1 MCHCDRNGRRDS
13 GMDDAWLHETVYGC
27 TDEDAD
33 RFIHNM
39 DGSSPAVRLMLLVE
53 KILYAPR
60 IRRSPHSALAGLDGA
75 DEQSRRRIIDVASGM
90 DTLTERKSTKDPVK
104 ADFTRWWVL
113 EPGETASAACFRRL
127 YGKPDEPGGAQSS
140 GRMMGL
146 MGFAIRNEAWAS
158 RLAGV
163 LESYC
168 AASAAV
174 DGIRVASDVQD
185 TGSGIVGGG
194 LVPERC
200 SQALACMLCSA
211 FNGGHGPGEGDGM
224 VSPLSVTLSMIV
236 SRCLDAGSAPALPMV
251 ADGLYG
257 RGRDPMD
264 DLESV
269 LGYAAGHPRK
279 ASSTRNAW
287 TDPGVLSILPGGS
300 FVSGSA
306 GNVVCLDSD
315 RADDAGMF
323 ALLTHPLFPSDADKA
338 VDEVEAVLSRIC
350 ERMPGNGGR
359 KRHFP
364 NEPVHFPLL
373 AWPVFSKLAGQPPRM
388 IEFLKNPELVR
399 VAMRC
404 DHDPYERS
412 DHASIPLRTADR
424 MLCSGEE
431 AKSQRR
437 GMVMAGRIVGADWS
451 HHDVRGMV
459 DIVRAFSPPPYD
471 VTGDPLDSLKTRSA
485 SSTMGRWRVTDFLA
499 YCMDA
504 GRMGLAADMLCLE
517 DLMACI
523 DGKLGRGGS
532 APLDWRLY
540 GKWRLSTSGT
550 GFTAMLGRFVD
561 DDAVMPDVFIVNDVL
576 SGFACHPCA
585 DGDRLDPRA
594 SRFRVMMES
603 ESLDNGDTLKGSEY
617 EVLIDWGA

>member
-1 MCHCDRNGRRDS
+1 
-13 GMDDAWLHETVYGC
+13 MDDAWLHETRYGC
-27 TDEDAD
+27 TEEDTD
-33 RFIHNM
+33 RFIHDM

-53 KILYAPR
+53 RILYAPR
-60 IRRSPHSALAGLDGA
+60 IRRRSHSVLAGLDGA
-75 DEQSRRRIIDVASGM
+75 DWRSRRRIIDVAVGM
-90 DTLTERKSTKDPVK
+90 DMLTERRSTRDPVK
-104 ADFTRWWVL
+104 ADFARWWVL
-113 EPGETASAACFRRL
+113 EPGGTASAACFRRL
-127 YGKPDEPGGAQSS
+127 YGKPDGYGDARSS

-146 MGFAIRNEAWAS
+146 MGFAVRNEAWAS

-168 AASAAV
+168 AASAAA
-174 DGIRVASDVQD
+174 DGISGVDD
-185 TGSGIVGGG
+185 GPGPGSGLVGGG

-211 FNGGHGPGEGDGM
+211 FNGGHEPGEGDGM

-236 SRCLDAGSAPALPMV
+236 SRCLDAGSALALPMV

-257 RGRDPMD
+257 RGRDPVD

-300 FVSGSA
+300 FVSGSV

-323 ALLTHPLFPSDADKA
+323 ALLTHPLFPSDVGRA

-364 NEPVHFPLL
+364 NAPVHFPLL
-373 AWPVFSKLAGQPPRM
+373 AWPVFSRLAEQPPRM
-388 IEFLKNPELVR
+388 IEFLKNPEHVR
-399 VAMRC
+399 VAMQC

-412 DHASIPLRTADR
+412 DHASMLLRTADH

-437 GMVMAGRIVGADWS
+437 GMVMAGRIEGADWS
-451 HHDVRGMV
+451 RHDVRGMV

-471 VTGDPLDSLKTRSA
+471 ATGDPLDSLKTRSA
-485 SSTMGRWRVTDFLA
+485 SSTMERWRVTDFLA

-504 GRMGLAADMLCLE
+504 DRMGLAACMLRLE
-517 DLMACI
+517 DLMVCI
-523 DGKLGRGGS
+523 DRKLGRGGS
-532 APLDWRLY
+532 TPLDWRLC

-561 DDAVMPDVFIVNDVL
+561 DAADMPDVFIVNDVL

-603 ESLDNGDTLKGSEY
+603 ERLDNGGTLQGSEY

>member
-1 MCHCDRNGRRDS
+1 M
-13 GMDDAWLHETVYGC
+13 GMDDAWLHETKYGY
-27 TDEDAD
+27 TEEDTD
-33 RFIHNM
+33 RFIHDM

-60 IRRSPHSALAGLDGA
+60 IRRSSHSALADLDGA
-75 DEQSRRRIIDVASGM
+75 DWRFRRRIVDVAAGM
-90 DTLTERKSTKDPVK
+90 DMLTERRSTQDPVK
-104 ADFTRWWVL
+104 ADFARWWVI
-113 EPGETASAACFRRL
+113 EPGNTASAACFRRL
-127 YGKPDEPGGAQSS
+127 YGKPDGYGDARFS
-140 GRMMGL
+140 GRMMDL

-168 AASAAV
+168 AAAASA
-174 DGIRVASDVQD
+174 DGIPVAGGGTDS
-185 TGSGIVGGG
+185 GSGVVGGG

-211 FNGGHGPGEGDGM
+211 FNGRYGPGEGNGM
-224 VSPLSVTLSMIV
+224 VSPLSVTLSMTV
-236 SRCLDAGSAPALPMV
+236 SRCLDAGSALALPMV
-251 ADGLYG
+251 ADRLYG

-269 LGYAAGHPRK
+269 LGYAAAHPRE
-279 ASSTRNAW
+279 ASSTRNPW

-306 GNVVCLDSD
+306 GNVVCLDND

-323 ALLTHPLFPSDADKA
+323 ALLTHPLFPSDVDKA
-338 VDEVEAVLSRIC
+338 VDEVEAVLSRVC
-350 ERMPGNGGR
+350 ERMPGDGGHGR

-364 NEPVHFPLL
+364 EEPVHFPLL
-373 AWPVFSKLAGQPPRM
+373 AWPVFSRLADQPPRM
-388 IEFLKNPELVR
+388 IEFLKNPEHVR
-399 VAMRC
+399 VAMQC

-412 DHASIPLRTADR
+412 DHASMMLRTSDH
-424 MLCSGEE
+424 MLCSEDE

-437 GMVMAGRIVGADWS
+437 GMLMAVRIEGADWS
-451 HHDVRGMV
+451 HRDVRGMV
-459 DIVRAFSPPPYD
+459 DIVRTFGPPPYD
-471 VTGDPLDSLKTRSA
+471 VTRDPLDSLKTRSA

-504 GRMGLAADMLCLE
+504 DRMDLAAGMLCLE
-517 DLMACI
+517 DLMVRI
-523 DGKLGRGGS
+523 DGELGRGGS
-532 APLDWRLY
+532 TPLDWGLS
-540 GKWRLSTSGT
+540 GKWRLSMSGS
-550 GFTAMLGRFVD
+550 GLTALLGRFVD
-561 DDAVMPDVFIVNDVL
+561 EDAAMPDAFIVNDVL
-576 SGFACHPCA
+576 SGVACHPCA

-594 SRFRVMMES
+594 SRFRVMMEP
-603 ESLDNGDTLKGSEY
+603 DNGGTLQGSEY